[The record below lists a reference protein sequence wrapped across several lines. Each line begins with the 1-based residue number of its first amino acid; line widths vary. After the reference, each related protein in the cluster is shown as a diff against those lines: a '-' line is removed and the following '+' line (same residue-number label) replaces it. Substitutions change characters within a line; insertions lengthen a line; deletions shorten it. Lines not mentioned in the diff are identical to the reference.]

1 MKIDDLIFG
10 NAQLTD
16 GVFHF
21 DSGVFAYS
29 DGDRTEKYIH
39 DVVQSATDI
48 SSQSVELEGKIV
60 DWSSRY
66 HFSASRANCFRAVNF
81 KAGARILEIGSGCG
95 SITRYLGETGLEV
108 IALEGSRRR
117 AAITRSRTRDL
128 PNVTVICGSFSEV
141 KFKTSFDYVICNGV
155 LEYAPLFVKADDPAD
170 AFVKQMSGL
179 LSTDG
184 VLLLAIEN
192 KLGLR
197 YFTAGKEE
205 HTGILYDGI
214 EDYSRFPSG
223 AKTHSKAGLLKLI
236 GKYFDKMELLLPL
249 PDYKFPRAII
259 REELTT
265 LVDCGELFG
274 VMEDYAFPTM
284 TRANFHQRLGWH
296 SVADAGLLGD
306 MSNSHFL
313 IAHKGSV
320 EVLEQNWQGE
330 IFKRDHV
337 NNKFKS
343 SRIVSKQV
351 GDEVAIGL
359 LDRIPSS
366 DDQGTFSPWIDGRSL
381 HSLLAAAMLRKGAN
395 SLGAQDVQM
404 LLAEWWGAIGRGA
417 NGDVPSQNIDAI
429 WRNSICS
436 QKKITLIDQES
447 GFSASISTTH
457 LIYRCVLN
465 FVHDE
470 MPFVHRWSRNYRF
483 LSESQIVLAV
493 GASVG
498 LKIATSDVF
507 KAVQEEIL
515 LQTNLG
521 YGRTSYFSRSVRVI
535 TPIIVIRLMNDIKS
549 LSSKLIKRIKNRISM

>member
-29 DGDRTEKYIH
+29 DGDSAEKYIH

-48 SSQSVELEGKIV
+48 SSQSAELEGKIV

-81 KAGARILEIGSGCG
+81 KAGVRILEIGSGCG

-155 LEYAPLFVKADDPAD
+155 LEYAPLFVKSDDPAD
-170 AFVKQMSGL
+170 AFVKQMSEL
-179 LSTDG
+179 VATDG
-184 VLLLAIEN
+184 ALLLAIEN

-214 EDYSRFPSG
+214 EDYSRFPNG

-236 GKYFDKMELLLPL
+236 GKYFDKTQLLLPL

-259 REELTT
+259 REELTA

-306 MSNSHFL
+306 LSNSHFL
-313 IAHKGSV
+313 IAHKGSI

-330 IFKRDHV
+330 IFKRDHA
-337 NNKFKS
+337 NNTFKS

-351 GDEVAIGL
+351 DGKVAIGV
-359 LDRIPSS
+359 LDGLPSPDGS
-366 DDQGTFSPWIDGRSL
+366 DTFSPWIDGRSL
-381 HSLLAAAMLRKGAN
+381 HSLIAAAMLRKGKK
-395 SLGAQDVQM
+395 SLGAPDIHQQ
-404 LLAEWWGAIGRGA
+404 LSAWWSAIGRDSEGKI
-417 NGDVPSQNIDAI
+417 SSRNIDAI
-429 WRNSICS
+429 WRNAIYKNLS
-436 QKKITLIDQES
+436 ITLIDQELASTASTS
-447 GFSASISTTH
+447 GTH
-457 LIYRCVLN
+457 LLYRSVLN
-465 FVHDE
+465 FVYDE
-470 MPFVHRWSRNYRF
+470 MPFVHRWSRQNRF
-483 LSESQIVLAV
+483 LTERQLVLKVA
-493 GASVG
+493 AIVG
-498 LKIATSDVF
+498 LNITTTDLLG
-507 KAVQEEIL
+507 AVREEIL
-515 LQTNLG
+515 YQANLG
-521 YGRTSYFSRSVRVI
+521 NGRANYLSRAVRMI
-535 TPIIVIRLMNDIKS
+535 TPIAMIRSIGDIRSTTSS
-549 LSSKLIKRIKNRISM
+549 LSKRIKNRLS

>member
-1 MKIDDLIFG
+1 MKIHDLIFG
-10 NAQLTD
+10 EAQFTD

-29 DGDRTEKYIH
+29 DGDSAEKYIY

-48 SSQSVELEGKIV
+48 SSQSAELEGNIV

-81 KAGARILEIGSGCG
+81 KPGGRVLEIGSGCG

-117 AAITRSRTRDL
+117 AAITKSRTRDL

-155 LEYAPLFVKADDPAD
+155 LEYAPLFVKSDDPAD
-170 AFVKQMSGL
+170 AFVKQMSKL
-179 LSTDG
+179 VAKDG
-184 VLLLAIEN
+184 ALLLAIEN

-214 EDYSRFPSG
+214 EDYSRFPNG

-236 GKYFDKMELLLPL
+236 GKYFDKTELLLPL

-259 REELTT
+259 REELTA

-284 TRANFHQRLGWH
+284 TRANFNQRLGWH
-296 SVADAGLLGD
+296 SVAEAGLLGD

-313 IAHKGSV
+313 IAHKGSI
-320 EVLEQNWQGE
+320 EVFEQNWQGE
-330 IFKRDHV
+330 IFKRNHA
-337 NNKFKS
+337 NNTFKS
-343 SRIVSKQV
+343 SQIVSKQV
-351 GDEVAIGL
+351 DGKVAIGL
-359 LDRIPSS
+359 LERLLPSEES
-366 DDQGTFSPWIDGRSL
+366 GTFSPWIDGRSL
-381 HSLLAAAMLRKGAN
+381 HSLIAAAMLRKGKN
-395 SLGAQDVQM
+395 SLGAPDIQV
-404 LLAEWWGAIGRGA
+404 LFAAWWEAIDHGADGV
-417 NGDVPSQNIDAI
+417 VPSHHIDAI

-436 QKKITLIDQES
+436 QKKVTLIDQES
-447 GFSASISTTH
+447 GFSASISATH
-457 LIYRCVLN
+457 LIYRSVLN

-470 MPFVHRWSRNYRF
+470 ISFVHRWSRNYRF
-483 LSESQIVLAV
+483 LSESQMVSMV

-498 LKIATSDVF
+498 LKVNTRDVF
-507 KAVQEEIL
+507 KAVQEEIQ

-521 YGRTSYFSRSVRVI
+521 YGRASYLSRVVRVI
-535 TPIIVIRLMNDIKS
+535 TPISAIRLIGDFKS
-549 LSSKLIKRIKNRISM
+549 MSLKLIERIKNRLSV

>member
-16 GVFHF
+16 GVFHIV
-21 DSGVFAYS
+21 SGAFAYS
-29 DGDRTEKYIH
+29 DGDSAEKYIH
-39 DVVQSATDI
+39 DVVQSAKDI
-48 SSQSVELEGKIV
+48 SSQSAELEGKIV

-66 HFSASRANCFRAVNF
+66 HFSISRANCFRAVNF
-81 KAGARILEIGSGCG
+81 KAGARVLEIGSGCG

-108 IALEGSRRR
+108 IALEGSSRR

-128 PNVTVICGSFSEV
+128 SNVTVICGSISEV

-155 LEYAPLFVKADDPAD
+155 LEYAPLFVKSDDPAD
-170 AFVKQMSGL
+170 AFIKQISEL
-179 LSTDG
+179 VATDG
-184 VLLLAIEN
+184 ALLLAIEN

-214 EDYSRFPSG
+214 EDYSRFPNG

-236 GKYFDKMELLLPL
+236 GKYFDKTQLLLPL

-259 REELTT
+259 REELTA

-313 IAHKGSV
+313 IAHKGSI

-330 IFKRDHV
+330 IFKRDHA
-337 NNKFKS
+337 NNAIKS

-351 GDEVAIGL
+351 DGKIAIGL
-359 LDRIPSS
+359 LDGLPSPDGS
-366 DDQGTFSPWIDGRSL
+366 DTFSPWIDGRSL
-381 HSLLAAAMLRKGAN
+381 HSLIAAAMLRKGKN
-395 SLGAQDVQM
+395 SLGAPDIHQ
-404 LLAEWWGAIGRGA
+404 LLSAWWNAIGRGSE
-417 NGDVPSQNIDAI
+417 GKISSRNIDAI
-429 WRNSICS
+429 WRNAIY
-436 QKKITLIDQES
+436 KNLNITLIDQELTSIASTS
-447 GFSASISTTH
+447 GAH
-457 LIYRCVLN
+457 LLYRSVLN

-470 MPFVHRWSRNYRF
+470 MPFVHRWSRQNRF
-483 LSESQIVLAV
+483 LTERQLVLKVA
-493 GASVG
+493 AIVG
-498 LKIATSDVF
+498 LNITTTDLLG
-507 KAVQEEIL
+507 AVRDEIL
-515 LQTNLG
+515 FQSNLG
-521 YGRTSYFSRSVRVI
+521 NSQSNYFSRVLRMI
-535 TPIIVIRLMNDIKS
+535 MPIAMIRSIGDIRSTISS
-549 LSSKLIKRIKNRISM
+549 LSKRIKNRLS

>member
-29 DGDRTEKYIH
+29 DGDSAEKYIH
-39 DVVQSATDI
+39 DVVQSATDV
-48 SSQSVELEGKIV
+48 SSQSAELEGKII

-66 HFSASRANCFRAVNF
+66 HFSASRANCFRVVNF

-128 PNVTVICGSFSEV
+128 QNVTVICGSFSEV

-155 LEYAPLFVKADDPAD
+155 LEYAPLFVKSDDPAD
-170 AFVKQMSGL
+170 AFVKQISEL
-179 LSTDG
+179 VSTDG
-184 VLLLAIEN
+184 ALLLAIEN

-214 EDYSRFPSG
+214 EDYSRFPNG

-236 GKYFDKMELLLPL
+236 GKYFDKTQLLLPL

-259 REELTT
+259 REELTD
-265 LVDCGELFG
+265 LVNCGELFG

-284 TRANFHQRLGWH
+284 TQANFHQRLGWH

-306 MSNSHFL
+306 LSNSHFL
-313 IAHKGSV
+313 IAYKGSI

-330 IFKRDHV
+330 IFKRDH
-337 NNKFKS
+337 NNSAFKS
-343 SRIVSKQV
+343 SRIVSKLV
-351 GDEVAIGL
+351 NGEVAIGL
-359 LDRIPSS
+359 LDGQSYS
-366 DDQGTFSPWIDGRSL
+366 DGSDTFSPWIDGRSL
-381 HSLLAAAMLRKGAN
+381 HTLIAAAMLRKGKK
-395 SLGAQDVQM
+395 SLGAQDIHQQ
-404 LLAEWWGAIGRGA
+404 LCAWWSAIGRGFE
-417 NGDVPSQNIDAI
+417 GKISSRNIDAI
-429 WRNSICS
+429 WRNAIYNNLR
-436 QKKITLIDQES
+436 ITLIDQELAS
-447 GFSASISTTH
+447 TASISEIH
-457 LIYRCVLN
+457 LLYRSVLN

-470 MPFVHRWSRNYRF
+470 MPFVHRWSWQNRLLTERQ
-483 LSESQIVLAV
+483 LVLKVASIIGLNITTTELLGAV
-493 GASVG
+493 R
-498 LKIATSDVF
+498 T
-507 KAVQEEIL
+507 EIL
-515 LQTNLG
+515 FQAHLG
-521 YGRTSYFSRSVRVI
+521 NGRANYLSRVLRMI
-535 TPIIVIRLMNDIKS
+535 TPIVMIRSIRDIRVTTSS
-549 LSSKLIKRIKNRISM
+549 LSKRIKNRLL

>member
-10 NAQLTD
+10 NTKLTD

-29 DGDRTEKYIH
+29 DGDSAEKYIH
-39 DVVQSATDI
+39 EVVQSATDI
-48 SSQSVELEGKIV
+48 SSQSAELESKVV

-117 AAITRSRTRDL
+117 AVITRSRTRDL

-141 KFKTSFDYVICNGV
+141 QFKTSFDYVICNGV
-155 LEYAPLFVKADDPAD
+155 LEYAPLFVKSDEPAD
-170 AFVKQMSGL
+170 AFVKQMSEL
-179 LSTDG
+179 VATDG
-184 VLLLAIEN
+184 ALLLAIEN

-214 EDYSRFPSG
+214 EDYSRFPNG

-236 GKYFDKMELLLPL
+236 GKYFDKTQLLLPL

-259 REELTT
+259 REELTA

-284 TRANFHQRLGWH
+284 TRANFHQRLAWH

-306 MSNSHFL
+306 LSNSHFL
-313 IAHKGSV
+313 IAHKGSI
-320 EVLEQNWQGE
+320 EVLEQNWQGH
-330 IFKRDHV
+330 IFKRDHA
-337 NNKFKS
+337 NNAIKS

-351 GDEVAIGL
+351 DGKVAIGV
-359 LDRIPSS
+359 LDGLPSPDGS
-366 DDQGTFSPWIDGRSL
+366 DIFSPWINGRSL
-381 HSLLAAAMLRKGAN
+381 HSLIAAAMLRKGEK
-395 SLGAQDVQM
+395 SLGAPDIHRQIF
-404 LLAEWWGAIGRGA
+404 AWWSAIGRGSE
-417 NGDVPSQNIDAI
+417 GKISSCNIDAI
-429 WRNSICS
+429 WRNAIYTNLN
-436 QKKITLIDQES
+436 ITLIDQELTSIASTS
-447 GFSASISTTH
+447 GTH
-457 LIYRCVLN
+457 LIYRSVLN

-470 MPFVHRWSRNYRF
+470 MPFVHRWSRKNRF
-483 LSESQIVLAV
+483 LTERQLVLKVA
-493 GASVG
+493 AIVG
-498 LKIATSDVF
+498 LNITTIDLLG
-507 KAVQEEIL
+507 AVREEIL
-515 LQTNLG
+515 FQANLG
-521 YGRTSYFSRSVRVI
+521 NSRSNYFSRVLRMI
-535 TPIIVIRLMNDIKS
+535 MPIAMIRSIVDIRSTTSS
-549 LSSKLIKRIKNRISM
+549 LSKRIKNRLS